1 MTSCRVTLDHDHG
14 FRSHCVTLRQC
25 HRELSV
31 TLGLIYLEMRHAL
44 VLVHLTG
51 GIPYDGW
58 SEGMV
63 VAEVTKGYQMP
74 KPDHVDNKL

>member
-44 VLVHLTG
+44 VLVH
-51 GIPYDGW
+51 
-58 SEGMV
+58 
-63 VAEVTKGYQMP
+63 
-74 KPDHVDNKL
+74 

>member
-1 MTSCRVTLDHDHG
+1 MYMQVASLYKEVEKEQCISATSQRVDIL
-14 FRSHCVTLRQC
+14 RNVTC
-25 HRELSV
+25 ACP
-31 TLGLIYLEMRHAL
+31 YAL
-44 VLVHLTG
+44 AG

>member
-1 MTSCRVTLDHDHG
+1 MYMQVASLYKEVEKEQCISATSQRVDIL
-14 FRSHCVTLRQC
+14 RNVTYAC
-25 HRELSV
+25 P
-31 TLGLIYLEMRHAL
+31 YA
-44 VLVHLTG
+44 LTG
-51 GIPYDGW
+51 GIPFDGW

>member
-1 MTSCRVTLDHDHG
+1 MLLHYIKRSRRNNASQPRHLRVDV
-14 FRSHCVTLRQC
+14 FRNVTC
-25 HRELSV
+25 
-31 TLGLIYLEMRHAL
+31 TCPYA
-44 VLVHLTG
+44 LTG

>member
-1 MTSCRVTLDHDHG
+1 MNPSWFPITLCNLETVSPRTVGYFRVDIFGNAT
-14 FRSHCVTLRQC
+14 CTC
-25 HRELSV
+25 PC
-31 TLGLIYLEMRHAL
+31 A
-44 VLVHLTG
+44 LTG